1 MYVAAAAP
9 PRRAR
14 LSCLRAER
22 CSAAILARGWTR
34 EAGPG
39 SPAVLL
45 LVGDDELGET
55 RGDVLDDSACLLG
68 IAGELARNLVARPM
82 VEVLALDYGWCH
94 GVLHKHR
101 VAQTSLPARVFASG
115 FTSWTHDAGR

>member
-22 CSAAILARGWTR
+22 CSAAIVARGWTR
-34 EAGPG
+34 EADPG
-39 SPAVLL
+39 SPAALL

-55 RGDVLDDSACLLG
+55 RGDVLDDSACLLR

-94 GVLHKHR
+94 GVLHK
-101 VAQTSLPARVFASG
+101 
-115 FTSWTHDAGR
+115 